1 MDRRETFEILLL
13 IGRPAAGK
21 SEIIDF
27 LKKTEPTRRK
37 AEYHIGEFSEIDDFP
52 MIWDWF
58 EEDKILSD
66 MGKPRLH
73 TDTEG
78 YFKYQ
83 YLWNVLIR
91 RIELNY
97 KKLRQENE
105 EKGLTKTYIIE
116 FSRGSEHGGYREAFK
131 HFSRELLENS
141 ALLYIDVSFEES
153 LRKNRR
159 RFNPE
164 KPYSILEHSLPD
176 SKLKKLYGKVDW
188 EELEKRDNYL
198 LFGEVK
204 VPFAVFPNN
213 DDVTTKGGEALGN
226 RLKLVLS
233 GLWDIYKNTPSQ

>member
-1 MDRRETFEILLL
+1 MRKAEIFHTLFL

-27 LKKTEPTRRK
+27 LKKVEPTRRK

-73 TDTEG
+73 TDNEG
-78 YFKYQ
+78 YFKYK

-97 KKLRQENE
+97 RKLKQENDE
-105 EKGLTKTYIIE
+105 RGITKTYIIE
-116 FSRGSEHGGYREAFK
+116 FSRGSEHGGYREAFQ
-131 HFSRELLENS
+131 HFSREMLQNS
-141 ALLYIDVSFEES
+141 VLLYIDVSFEES
-153 LRKNRR
+153 LRKNRK

-176 SKLKKLYGKVDW
+176 HKLKKLYGEIDW
-188 EELEKRDNYL
+188 EELDKKDGYL
-198 LFGEVK
+198 LLGDTK
-204 VPFAVFPNN
+204 LPFMVFPNN
-213 DDVTTKGGEALGN
+213 DDVTTKGGEELGE
-226 RLKLVLS
+226 RLKTVLS
-233 GLWDIYKNTPSQ
+233 KLWERYNNTP